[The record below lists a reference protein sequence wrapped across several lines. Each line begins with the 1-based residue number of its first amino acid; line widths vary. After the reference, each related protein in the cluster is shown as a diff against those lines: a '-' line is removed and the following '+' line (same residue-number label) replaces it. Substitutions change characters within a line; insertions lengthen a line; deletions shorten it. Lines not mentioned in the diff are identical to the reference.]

1 MTFIEVNDD
10 CQVNGSFRLQAQSLL
25 DNDRSIFNFSKAI
38 MIKQRSA
45 DGKSRFGLG
54 PRPDVVFRFLAR
66 IKTLSE

>member
-1 MTFIEVNDD
+1 MTVIEVND
-10 CQVNGSFRLQAQSLL
+10 CQVKGSFVLQTQSLL

-38 MIKQRSA
+38 MIRQSSA

-54 PRPDVVFRFLAR
+54 PRPDVVLFLAR

>member
-1 MTFIEVNDD
+1 MTFIEMND
-10 CQVNGSFRLQAQSLL
+10 CQVKGSFVVQAQSLL

-38 MIKQRSA
+38 MIKQSSA

-54 PRPDVVFRFLAR
+54 PRPDVVLFLGR